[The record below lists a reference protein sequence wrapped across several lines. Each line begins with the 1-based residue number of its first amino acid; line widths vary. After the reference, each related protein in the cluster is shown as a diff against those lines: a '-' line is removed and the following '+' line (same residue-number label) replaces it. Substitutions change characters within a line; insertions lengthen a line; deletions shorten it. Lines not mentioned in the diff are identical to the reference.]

1 MLQEVSLVAAHG
13 MDEGAEPGSRRAGLL
28 ENALVWGKVRKAN
41 QRGTENGKKKV
52 FWGKKNWLK
61 ERVVKADYEIVP
73 WVTGD
78 IVLAWWRCW
87 GMSGKRGQVISGW
100 WRIVRSGGG
109 GGRLSLWLDE
119 LCGNRI
125 LRELFLHTWE
135 LINIFDRWLLISRR
149 LNISHFSLIP

>member
-13 MDEGAEPGSRRAGLL
+13 MDGGAEPGSRRAGLL

-109 GGRLSLWLDE
+109 KTLPLTRW
-119 LCGNRI
+119 I
-125 LRELFLHTWE
+125 VWE
-135 LINIFDRWLLISRR
+135 QNFAGTVFAYVGTDKYFWSIVT
-149 LNISHFSLIP
+149 HF